1 MQLFNKY
8 WQIGI
13 LACLIL
19 FSCRELVTDQFADFD
34 AKPVVNAFLVEG
46 ATFKVNVSLAEKLDT
61 NKLAYVDDAAV
72 ELYIDGH
79 FAEKAEYDD
88 LGWYFS
94 DIVIEPSKTYKC
106 NVSIPGFE
114 AVQCEQTLPPKPVIV
129 DVTHINI
136 SGKNEEGVSYPAIIL
151 TIENIPGQKQYF
163 EVQLRSIQELGYIR
177 DCGIQPIVDQV
188 ILNEGL
194 PLPLFSNES
203 IADSVYSLYLNYTT
217 FHSSRKNDGPTR
229 TVLYPLVVELRS
241 VSYDY
246 YRYKKQLHLYN
257 EGRYAE
263 GIINSMINTNLYSN
277 VDGGFGVFSSYSYV
291 LSDTIKPNTEGYYE

>member
-1 MQLFNKY
+1 MQLYKY
-8 WQIGI
+8 CSVGI
-13 LACLIL
+13 LACLLL
-19 FSCRELVTDQFADFD
+19 FSCRELVTDQFPEFD
-34 AKPVVNAFLVEG
+34 TKPVVNAFLVEG

-79 FAEKAEYDD
+79 FAEKVEYDD

-114 AVQCEQTLPPKPVIV
+114 TVQCEQTLPSKPAIV
-129 DVTHINI
+129 GLTHINI
-136 SGKNEEGVSYPAIIL
+136 AGKDEEGHSYPAISLAIVNL
-151 TIENIPGQKQYF
+151 PGQKQYF
-163 EVQLRSIQELGYIR
+163 EVQLRSMQEFGYIR
-177 DCGIQPIVDQV
+177 DCGVQPIVDQV

-194 PLPLFSNES
+194 PLPIFSNES
-203 IADSVYSLYLNYTT
+203 ITDSVYSLYLNYTT
-217 FHSSRKNDGPTR
+217 FTYGSNSKGGPSRA
-229 TVLYPLVVELRS
+229 VLYPLVVELRS

-277 VDGGFGVFSSYSYV
+277 VEGGYGVFASYSYV
-291 LSDTIKPNTEGYYE
+291 LSDTITPNTDGYYE